1 MGNHT
6 KLFTKNNGQR
16 VRGYRVIQQLDF
28 AEVIPNWGNST
39 WLKVANRFQSL
50 GVLLN
55 IDVNSKRPSLQVSI
69 DSDAVRAMLSGRSRS
84 RKAPKVAVLGLVLP
98 ALLLLSTIPLR
109 TMHPTQKEIVVVK
122 SVINP
127 CSPETIGRWLQGAGE
142 SSAITPMGASVLG
155 GVTVGTLKCN
165 GSRYSYTLGS
175 EEPKRVLK
183 LQKLDS

>member
-6 KLFTKNNGQR
+6 KQLRKNNGQR
-16 VRGYRVIQQLDF
+16 FRGYRVVQQLDF

-39 WLKVANRFQSL
+39 WPKVANRFQSL
-50 GVLLN
+50 GVLLR

-69 DSDAVRAMLSGRSRS
+69 DSDSVRAMLSGRRRS
-84 RKAPKVAVLGLVLP
+84 RKAPKVAVLGLALP
-98 ALLLLSTIPLR
+98 ALLLLSAIQLGTK
-109 TMHPTQKEIVVVK
+109 HPVQEKLIVVK
-122 SVINP
+122 TVINP
-127 CSPETIGRWLQGAGE
+127 CSPEIIGRWLQGAGE
-142 SSAITPMGASVLG
+142 SSEITPMGASVLG